1 MRTNKDIV
9 RIADGINEEAVNNI
23 DKLAEAR
30 KATVAEMAGKPA
42 KEVIGAVTEII
53 AGIEASV
60 ASPRVD
66 GVGFPTYLSKV
77 TYEDNDSSEV
87 TITIRTKLKSTYKYR
102 KDVTVALDEEFIENV
117 GKAYIDALFDMF
129 YIDEATQNVEA
140 LNAKIASIIEE
151 NEIPYSF
158 SFAVDTNS
166 TAIVLSVND
175 NEVVFNASVPRAHD
189 IASLPIFKSGDE
201 YNDLICKEATY
212 NLVAALKSIQT
223 PVQLIKGGVD
233 IIKEVTGVSTKKR
246 ASKLIRDSYH
256 RQAKFLGKVKT
267 GVGYYNETV
276 NINGEDVEV
285 FALVSKAE
293 DGTIALVLSP
303 FDVKTLYKVDY
314 DVVEAVK
321 AQLAE

>member
-23 DKLAEAR
+23 TKLAEAR
-30 KATVAEMAGKPA
+30 KDTVAEIAGKPA
-42 KEVIGAVTEII
+42 KEVIGSVTEII

-87 TITIRTKLKSTYKYR
+87 TVTIRTKLKSTYKYR
-102 KDVTVALDEEFIENV
+102 KDVIVALDDEFIENV

-158 SFAVDTNS
+158 SFAVDANS

-201 YNDLICKEATY
+201 YNDLICKEATD
-212 NLVAALKSIQT
+212 NLVEALKSIQT

-303 FDVKTLYKVDY
+303 FDVKTLSKVDY

>member
-23 DKLAEAR
+23 TKLAEAR
-30 KATVAEMAGKPA
+30 KAAVAEMAGKPA

-87 TITIRTKLKSTYKYR
+87 TVTIRTKLKSTYKYR

-158 SFAVDTNS
+158 SFAVDANS

-175 NEVVFNASVPRAHD
+175 NEVVFNASIPRAHD

-201 YNDLICKEATY
+201 YNDLICKEATD
-212 NLVAALKSIQT
+212 NLVEALKSIQT

-256 RQAKFLGKVKT
+256 RQAKFLCKVKT

-303 FDVKTLYKVDY
+303 FDVKTLSKVDY

>member
-1 MRTNKDIV
+1 MRTNKDII

-23 DKLAEAR
+23 TKLAEAR
-30 KATVAEMAGKPA
+30 KATVDEMAGKPA
-42 KEVIGAVTEII
+42 KEVIGSVTEII

-87 TITIRTKLKSTYKYR
+87 TVTIRTKLKNTYKYR
-102 KDVTVALDEEFIENV
+102 KDVTVALDDEFIENV
-117 GKAYIDALFDMF
+117 GKAYIDTLFDMF

-158 SFAVDTNS
+158 SFAVDANS

-201 YNDLICKEATY
+201 YNDLICKEATN

-276 NINGEDVEV
+276 NINSEDVEV

-303 FDVKTLYKVDY
+303 FDVKTLSKVDY

>member
-23 DKLAEAR
+23 TKLAEAR

-42 KEVIGAVTEII
+42 KEVIGSVTEII
-53 AGIEASV
+53 AGIEASM

-87 TITIRTKLKSTYKYR
+87 TVTIRTKLKSTYKY
-102 KDVTVALDEEFIENV
+102 KKGVTVALDDEFIENV

-158 SFAVDTNS
+158 SFAVDANS

-201 YNDLICKEATY
+201 YNDLICKEATD
-212 NLVAALKSIQT
+212 NLVEALKSIQT

-256 RQAKFLGKVKT
+256 RQAKFLCKVKT

-303 FDVKTLYKVDY
+303 FDVKTLSKVDY